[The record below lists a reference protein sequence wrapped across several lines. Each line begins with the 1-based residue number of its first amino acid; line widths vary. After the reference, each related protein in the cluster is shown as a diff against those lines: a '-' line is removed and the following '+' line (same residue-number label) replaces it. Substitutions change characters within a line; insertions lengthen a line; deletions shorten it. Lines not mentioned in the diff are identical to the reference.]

1 MEEEREYNDCEVEAD
16 CYAKPSTGMLPNS
29 PSVVLKLRMCVGK
42 VMRRMKL
49 KYKVIAT

>member
-1 MEEEREYNDCEVEAD
+1 MEEEREYSDCEVEAD
-16 CYAKPSTGMLPNS
+16 CYAKPSTGMLLLNS

-49 KYKVIAT
+49 

>member
-1 MEEEREYNDCEVEAD
+1 MGEEREYSDCEVEAD
-16 CYAKPSTGMLPNS
+16 FYAKPSTGMLPNS

-49 KYKVIAT
+49 